1 MKGDDKMA
9 IKTQEELL
17 NSIKGLL
24 KDDTSDESIALLEDV
39 TDTLAEMSTN
49 KDNENWKQKYEDNDK
64 QWRQKYRDRFFN
76 TGSDEGSKLD
86 ARFDPEPEPEPV
98 KKTFEDLFTTKE

>member
-39 TDTLAEMSTN
+39 TDTLTEMATN

-76 TGSDEGSKLD
+76 TGSDEGSKLGV
-86 ARFDPEPEPEPV
+86 RFDPEPEPEPV